1 MAENDAKVL
10 PRKFK
15 YDNLLLDDIDS
26 NAEPEEI
33 MASYSENYPAL
44 TGGHVEGPE
53 LTEDA
58 LIYTFVT
65 KIGTKGSK
73 EKKPI
78 DFGLMREISTILLQS
93 DQDEPELP
101 PSEVLE
107 VI

>member
-1 MAENDAKVL
+1 MVGTEVKVL

-15 YDNLLLDDIDS
+15 YDNLILDDIDC
-26 NAEPEEI
+26 NAAPEEI

-65 KIGTKGSK
+65 KLGTKGS
-73 EKKPI
+73 EDEKPI
-78 DFGLMREISTILLQS
+78 DFGLMREISHTLLQS
-93 DQDEPELP
+93 DEDEPELP